1 MFYIPCRTDYND
13 SMKQLLTDYITTF
26 VKDYEMRQ
34 DIATSYG
41 QPLVGFADA
50 FHPYIQNLPH
60 LISPT
65 HELPQNILPDA
76 RIIIAYFVPFTK
88 ELAKA
93 NRMDTLLA
101 SPEWAR
107 AYEETNAL
115 FAELNSKLITFIQEN
130 AGLAGITPKAAT
142 FDQKLLISDWSQRH
156 IAYAAGLGTFGINNM
171 LLTRHGCCG
180 RFSTVVT
187 NLNLAPDAPI
197 ESDFCLYKKNG
208 TCGACVKH
216 CPTGA
221 LTTDGYDRFKCYALC
236 QENAKIYNM
245 FGSSYTTE
253 DGTGVNSVGS
263 EVCGKCITGSPC
275 AFWKL

>member
-1 MFYIPCRTDYND
+1 MFYIPCRIDYND
-13 SMKQLLTDYITTF
+13 SMKQLITDYITTF
-26 VKDYEMRQ
+26 VKDYEMRE

-50 FHPYIQNLPH
+50 FHPYIQNLPK

-93 NRMDTLLA
+93 NRTDTLLA

-115 FAELNSKLITFIQEN
+115 FAELNSKLITFIKEN
-130 AGLAGITPKAAT
+130 AGLAGITPKAVT

-221 LTTDGYDRFKCYALC
+221 LTADGYDRFKCYALC

-253 DGTGVNSVGS
+253 DGTGANSVGS

>member
-156 IAYAAGLGTFGINNM
+156 VAYAAGLGTFGINNM

>member
-1 MFYIPCRTDYND
+1 MFYIPCRIDYND
-13 SMKQLLTDYITTF
+13 SMKQLITDYITTF
-26 VKDYEMRQ
+26 VKDYEMRE

-50 FHPYIQNLPH
+50 FHPYIQNLPK

-93 NRMDTLLA
+93 NRTDTLLA

-115 FAELNSKLITFIQEN
+115 FAELNSKLITFIKEN
-130 AGLAGITPKAAT
+130 AGLAGITPKAVT